1 MIRIVGG
8 VAGGR
13 RLAVPPGERTRP
25 TSERAREGLFDT
37 LATLVELAGARVADL
52 FAGSGAVGLEALS
65 RGAEHALL
73 VERDRAVARTLRA
86 NVAALGLDGA
96 EVVCGGAERVVL
108 TTPGHPFDVI
118 FLDPP
123 YSFSDDRLEKMLV
136 GIVNRGWL
144 RPGGVCVVE
153 RDRRS
158 PAPAW
163 PAGLTA
169 VRERRYGEGVLWYGS
184 RS

>member
-1 MIRIVGG
+1 
-8 VAGGR
+8 
-13 RLAVPPGERTRP
+13 
-25 TSERAREGLFDT
+25 LFDT

-52 FAGSGAVGLEALS
+52 FAGTGAVGLEALS

-73 VERDRAVARTLRA
+73 VERDAAVARTLRA
-86 NVAALGLDGA
+86 NAAALGLAGA
-96 EVVCGGAERVVL
+96 EVVCGRAERVVL

-123 YSFSDDRLEKMLV
+123 YSFGDDRLEGVLV
-136 GIVNRGWL
+136 DVVDRGWL

-163 PAGLTA
+163 PGGLTA